1 MGQKILLVTS
11 HPLSSTDAASL
22 VGAFGGPDTEYV
34 IAVPA
39 KVIDTGNPSLFS
51 SNAVTASQGDPALA
65 SIRDDFSGAQGGLA
79 GDPVQNDFGQQAGV
93 EAEAIAGSASD
104 ALRSLGAT
112 ASGYS
117 LSDKDVAAH
126 IADAAVHQKVDEV
139 VVMAGH
145 TGLTHA
151 MGADLAARIEHQ
163 LKDAGSSIA
172 TVRQHRHH

>member
-1 MGQKILLVTS
+1 MGKKILLVTS

-22 VGAFGGPDTEYV
+22 VGDFGGPGTEYL

-39 KVIDTGNPSLFS
+39 KVTDTGNPSLLS
-51 SNAVTASQGDPALA
+51 SNAGTPSHGDPTLA
-65 SIRDDFSGAQGGLA
+65 SVRGDFPGAQGGSA
-79 GDPVQNDFGQQAGV
+79 GNPAQIDYGQQSAV

-104 ALRSLGAT
+104 ALRGLGAT

-126 IADAAVHQKVDEV
+126 MADAAVEQKVDEV

-145 TGLTHA
+145 TGLTHVL
-151 MGADLAARIEHQ
+151 GADLAARIEHH
-163 LKDAGSSIA
+163 LKAAGSPIT

>member
-11 HPLSSTDAASL
+11 HPLSSADAASL

-51 SNAVTASQGDPALA
+51 SNAVTASQGDPSLA
-65 SIRDDFSGAQGGLA
+65 SVRGDFPGAQGGSV
-79 GDPVQNDFGQQAGV
+79 GDPVQIDYGQQSAV

-104 ALRSLGAT
+104 SLRGLGAV
-112 ASGYS
+112 ASGFS

-139 VVMAGH
+139 VVMSGH

-151 MGADLAARIEHQ
+151 MGADLAARIEHH
-163 LKDAGSSIA
+163 LKAAGSSIA